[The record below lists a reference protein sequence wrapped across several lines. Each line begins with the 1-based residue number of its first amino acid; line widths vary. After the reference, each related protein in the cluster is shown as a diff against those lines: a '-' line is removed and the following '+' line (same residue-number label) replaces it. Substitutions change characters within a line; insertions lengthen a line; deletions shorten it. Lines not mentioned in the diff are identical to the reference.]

1 MANRRASITDLAKA
15 LNLSASTV
23 SRALAD
29 HNDVS
34 EATKER
40 VRALAKELNYQPNQ
54 LAAALRRGR
63 SKTLG
68 VLVPHITGNFF
79 PHVVHGIA
87 TEASKSGYNVLICQ
101 SDEDVQQEK
110 KNIDLFMNAQ
120 VEGILVSLAN
130 TTQDFAHFDAVKDQ
144 RLPLVFFDRIIEG
157 FQGPNVSAVV
167 LNDYLGAYQ
176 AVSHLIEQGCTRI
189 AIFSGPLHVNINK
202 NRYQGYVDAL
212 TAHGLPLRPEYVSH
226 HADINLKSGTQAMR
240 KLLRMAQRP
249 DAVFASNDLAIVGA
263 MQVAKEQGL
272 RVPDDIALVGFS
284 NEAFTELTEPT
295 LTSVDQRSEQM
306 GRTAVRLLLK
316 LLNRPATA
324 SPLKPVVLEPKLI
337 VRDSS
342 VRLARKERN

>member
-40 VRALAKELNYQPNQ
+40 VRQAAQELNYRPNQ
-54 LAAALRRGR
+54 LAAALRRGH

-130 TTQDFAHFDAVKDQ
+130 TTQDFTHFDEVKNQ

-202 NRYQGYVDAL
+202 NRYQGYLDAL
-212 TAHGLPLRPEYVSH
+212 QAHGLPLRREYVSH

-240 KLLRMAQRP
+240 KLLKLSERP

-272 RVPDDIALVGFS
+272 RVPKDMALIGFS
-284 NEAFTELTEPT
+284 NEAFTELTEPR

-316 LLNRPATA
+316 LLKRPATA
-324 SPLKPVVLEPKLI
+324 TPLKPVVLEPKLI
-337 VRDSS
+337 IRESS
-342 VRLARKERN
+342 VRLARKAG